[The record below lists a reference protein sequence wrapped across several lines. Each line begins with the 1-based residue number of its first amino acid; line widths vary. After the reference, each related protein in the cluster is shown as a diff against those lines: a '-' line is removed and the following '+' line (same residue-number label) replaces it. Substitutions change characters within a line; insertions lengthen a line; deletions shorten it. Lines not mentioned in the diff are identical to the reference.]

1 MLLLSESMPKC
12 QVVRELTWQNGHN
25 KQSVLL
31 QVQGHT
37 AFFVVVVV
45 VVVVVVALC
54 SSFKC

>member
-12 QVVRELTWQNGHN
+12 QVVRELTWQNGYN

-31 QVQGHT
+31 QVL
-37 AFFVVVVV
+37 AVV